1 MPATLQQVSVSPLP
15 DVQVGGGI
23 GPLSAL
29 AGAGPYKITQLQ
41 YPLEGLGTIDTPHYM
56 TFNINVPTSSK
67 YISTNQGVSTNIKS
81 AAQQNQSYI
90 STIAPGTSVTG
101 PTASQL
107 GIGVVV
113 NTLSKVPSGDVGGV
127 ISSAIGGGALLGAA
141 KGLQVAPKTKRI
153 TTSISLYTPDTIAIQ
168 YDQAWNE
175 VSLAAALGKVGKF
188 AALGASNI
196 TKQLENKGTMF
207 TDLASKAW
215 KEGIG
220 SISAVDIQN
229 LLHFNSVG
237 AEFEANI
244 AEETGVAGPNF
255 ADLVLRSNNL
265 ALNPKNEMLFQGTP
279 NRNFQFSFDFQ
290 PRSQKE
296 AYQIYQII
304 RTFKAFAA
312 PEYSAEATGRY
323 MIPPAVF
330 DIGFFYLNAENLAIP
345 RISTCALTNIS
356 LDYNHSAPFATFND
370 GFPLHINMQL
380 QFKEVDIITRELIQK
395 YGY

>member
-1 MPATLQQVSVSPLP
+1 VPATLQQVSFSPLP
-15 DVQVGGGI
+15 DAQVAGI

-29 AGAGPYKITQLQ
+29 AGSGPYQITQLK

-67 YISTNQGVSTNIKS
+67 YITNNPKASTNVLST
-81 AAQQNQSYI
+81 AQQNQNYI
-90 STIAPGTSVTG
+90 RTVAPGTSVTG
-101 PTASQL
+101 PTAGQL
-107 GIGVVV
+107 GTGVVV
-113 NTLSKVPSGDVGGV
+113 NTLTKVPTGDVGGV

-141 KGLQVAPKTKRI
+141 KGLQIAPKTKRI
-153 TTSISLYTPDTIAIQ
+153 TTSISLYTPDTLTVQ

-196 TKQLENKGTMF
+196 TKQLENKGDMF
-207 TDLASKAW
+207 TNLASKAW
-215 KEGIG
+215 KDGVG
-220 SISAVDIQN
+220 SINAADIQE
-229 LLHFNSVG
+229 LLHFNGVG

-296 AYQIYQII
+296 AYEIYQII

-312 PEYSAEATGRY
+312 PEYSSEATGRY

-330 DIGFFYLNAENLAIP
+330 DIGFFFMNTENFAIP

-356 LDYNHSAPFATFND
+356 LDYNHTAPFGTFND
-370 GFPLHINMQL
+370 GFPVHINMQL
-380 QFKEVDIITRELIQK
+380 QFKEIDIITRELIQK
-395 YGY
+395 YGF

>member
-1 MPATLQQVSVSPLP
+1 MAATLQQVSVSPLP
-15 DVQVGGGI
+15 DAQVGGF

-29 AGAGPYKITQLQ
+29 QSDPYKIGQLS

-67 YISTNQGVSTNIKS
+67 YIRNNPSVTTNLKST
-81 AAQQNQSYI
+81 AQQNQSFI
-90 STIAPGTSVTG
+90 STIAPGATSAPSAKQLETG
-101 PTASQL
+101 AV
-107 GIGVVV
+107 I
-113 NTLSKVPSGDVGGV
+113 NTLSKVPSGEVGSV
-127 ISSAIGGGALLGAA
+127 ISSAIGGGALIGAA
-141 KGLQVAPKTKRI
+141 QQGLQIAPKTKRI
-153 TTSISLYTPDTIAIQ
+153 VTSISLYTPETIAVQ

-175 VSLAAALGKVGKF
+175 ISLAAALGKVGKF
-188 AALGASNI
+188 AALGASDVI
-196 TKQLENKGTMF
+196 KQFENKGTAF
-207 TDLASKAW
+207 SDLASKAW
-215 KEGIG
+215 QNGIG
-220 SISAVDIQN
+220 SISASDIAN
-229 LLHFNSVG
+229 LLKFNGVAS
-237 AEFEANI
+237 EFEANI

-255 ADLVLRSNNL
+255 ADLVLRSQNK

-296 AYQIYQII
+296 AYSIYQII

-330 DIGFFYLNAENLAIP
+330 DIGFFFMNAENLAIP

-356 LDYNHSAPFATFND
+356 LDYNHSAPFGTFND

-380 QFKEVDIITRELIQK
+380 QFKEVDIITRELILK
-395 YGY
+395 YGF